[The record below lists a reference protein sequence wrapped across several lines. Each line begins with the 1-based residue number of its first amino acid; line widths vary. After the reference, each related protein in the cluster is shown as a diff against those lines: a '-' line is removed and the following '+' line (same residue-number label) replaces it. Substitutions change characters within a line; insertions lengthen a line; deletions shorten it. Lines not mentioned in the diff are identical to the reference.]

1 MMSSNYPYYNLNMI
15 DPYLSYVDIQKHFK
29 VGDTITLTDCE
40 KSGLYAEIVGLNIA
54 TIIEF
59 MEQILA
65 LAQSYC
71 SEVYRKGV
79 DLTTTDE
86 FSITYRDFVI
96 YVKFCGDRYSIID
109 TK

>member
-1 MMSSNYPYYNLNMI
+1 MMSSNYPHYNLNVI
-15 DPYLSYVDIQKHFK
+15 DPYVSYMEIKKHFK
-29 VGDTITLTDCE
+29 DGDIITLTDCE

-59 MEQILA
+59 MEEILA

-71 SEVYRKGV
+71 TEVYRKGV

-86 FSITYRDFVI
+86 FSITYRDFQI
-96 YVKFCGDRYSIID
+96 FVKFCESN
-109 TK
+109 TEQ

>member
-1 MMSSNYPYYNLNMI
+1 MMSSNYPHYNLNVI
-15 DPYLSYVDIQKHFK
+15 DPYVSTMEIKKHFK
-29 VGDTITLTDCE
+29 DGDIITLSDCE

-59 MEQILA
+59 MEDILA

-71 SEVYRKGV
+71 TEVYKRGI

-96 YVKFCGDRYSIID
+96 YVKFCESN
-109 TK
+109 TEQ